1 MKQAHP
7 PTYFLA
13 ALILMVLLHVA
24 VPVYRFWAV
33 PLSLSGI
40 VPLAIGIVLNLV
52 ADRSFKQHGT
62 TVKPFEQSAAL
73 VTEFPFSISRNPMYV
88 GLTLM
93 LLGLALLL
101 GSVSSLIPVSLFPP
115 VMNRVFIR
123 PEERQLA
130 ATFGADWERYRVTVR
145 RWI

>member
-7 PTYFLA
+7 PTYFLV

-24 VPVYRFWAV
+24 IPVYRFWAV

-40 VPLAIGIVLNLV
+40 VPLAIGVVLNLV
-52 ADRSFKQHGT
+52 ADRRFQQHGT

-130 ATFGADWERYRVTVR
+130 ATFGADWERYSGTVR